1 MPLPILNT
9 PTYELTI
16 PSNGQT
22 IQYRPFLVKEE
33 KILLMANEGGEPAE
47 IIRAMKQ
54 IINNCIIGG
63 YNTDD
68 MPLFDVEYIFLNLRS
83 KSVNEISEV
92 GFRCPNCDAVN
103 TIHIDLSEVEVI
115 KGENHTNKVE
125 LSDNIGLIM
134 NYPQLDSISLN
145 NLNDANVD
153 AVFDVI
159 NSCIDSIYQG
169 EEIYAGSDYTKEEI
183 EEFINNLTQ
192 QQFQK
197 IQNFFDSMP
206 KLSHT
211 VQYDCNEC
219 TYNQPLVLEG
229 SQNFFA

>member
-1 MPLPILNT
+1 
-9 PTYELTI
+9 
-16 PSNGQT
+16 
-22 IQYRPFLVKEE
+22 
-33 KILLMANEGGEPAE
+33 
-47 IIRAMKQ
+47 
-54 IINNCIIGG
+54 
-63 YNTDD
+63 
-68 MPLFDVEYIFLNLRS
+68 
-83 KSVNEISEV
+83 
-92 GFRCPNCDAVN
+92 
-103 TIHIDLSEVEVI
+103 
-115 KGENHTNKVE
+115 
-125 LSDNIGLIM
+125 M
-134 NYPQLDSISLN
+134 NYPQLDSINLN
-145 NLNDANVD
+145 NLDETNVD

-229 SQNFFA
+229 LQNFFA